1 MQSLDNNAR
10 YKNRMHL
17 QPHRCSSGLEAQQL
31 AIFCWLG
38 MVANTSMAESVLPH
52 SQKALEANNALQT
65 SLQLT

>member
-1 MQSLDNNAR
+1 
-10 YKNRMHL
+10 MHL